1 VLVQKSVTTIT
12 NAAGRLSGLD
22 ARESLSDA
30 QEASCKKL
38 AFRLPAVFSCSHSF
52 PAIVWKSL
60 TKNALPGQVVITL
73 GGEFLHAD
81 AQKAAQAASHLE
93 SNVTFVFQEIF

>member
-22 ARESLSDA
+22 ARESCRDT

-38 AFRLPAVFSCSHSF
+38 ALGLP
-52 PAIVWKSL
+52 
-60 TKNALPGQVVITL
+60 QVC
-73 GGEFLHAD
+73 GGL
-81 AQKAAQAASHLE
+81 S
-93 SNVTFVFQEIF
+93 VFQLDNGSASFIRENN